1 MIDFLLPLLH
11 WSNSSFL
18 LPVKYCGGWLF
29 NATNALFGVAFW
41 RCKLAEL
48 WKSSLDL
55 IYAFPPEVCGFYIGW
70 TLACLS
76 PPLPL
81 CRLDNEHPRKKSWYS
96 KCSSCA
102 TCKNLIDVVRL
113 LVLCFSF
120 WWEYRNHSWPGNH
133 PELEGSWF
141 NVIYNTHIF
150 QPSWCRHGWPWDNIC
165 QWDLLST
172 GDETFLSMYCWYV
185 VPEPLKWVE
194 IFRRC
199 YLHQCYFE
207 VCNQKFLKP
216 TLKT

>member
-41 RCKLAEL
+41 RCRLADL

-55 IYAFPPEVCGFYIGW
+55 IFVLSPRGVWFLYRLDLGVSVT
-70 TLACLS
+70 TLAFVQVRQWS
-76 PPLPL
+76 SK
-81 CRLDNEHPRKKSWYS
+81 KKSWYS

-133 PELEGSWF
+133 PELQGSWF
-141 NVIYNTHIF
+141 NVKHKTHIF
-150 QPSWCRHGWPWDNIC
+150 QPSWCRHGQPWDNIC
-165 QWDLLST
+165 QWDVFST
-172 GDETFLSMYCWYV
+172 GDQSFLSKFCWYV

-207 VCNQKFLKP
+207 VCNQNSWN
-216 TLKT
+216 